1 MNLMFKVGFNKVS
14 HGSIF
19 KKVMNV
25 GLIFLVVASE
35 LLYDEPSNVS
45 FVLVKKEISSLW
57 TTNKL

>member
-45 FVLVKKEISSLW
+45 FVLVKKEISSL
-57 TTNKL
+57 